1 MEEEYTFSFEE
12 ELYEAIA
19 MLDLWNG
26 GTAQATAQGVVFQVD
41 GISAVDE
48 FTATGMVA
56 LDQRDEEERPVE
68 FLTIDL
74 ILAKNAD
81 RSKASLIK
89 EKLYDVNLGLKEG
102 MFYMDDQANFC
113 YEANIPVLR
122 ESVESSLQL
131 FIAVFLDIMN
141 YLDGVYPYLL
151 RLIGHP
157 EVAEFT
163 DYILTMLG
171 EEEE

>member
-1 MEEEYTFSFEE
+1 MDEENTFSFEE

-19 MLDLWNG
+19 MLDVWNG
-26 GTAQATAQGVVFQVD
+26 GTAQATEGGVVFQVA

-48 FTATGMVA
+48 FTATGMAA
-56 LDQRDEEERPVE
+56 LDIRDEEERPVE

-74 ILAKNAD
+74 ILAKGAD
-81 RSKASLIK
+81 QNKAPLIMQ
-89 EKLYDVNLGLKEG
+89 KLYEVNLGFKEG
-102 MFYMDDQANFC
+102 MFYMDDSGSFC
-113 YEANIPVLR
+113 FEANIPVLR

-131 FIAVFLDIMN
+131 FIAEFLDILH

-157 EVAEFT
+157 EVADFAE
-163 DYILTMLG
+163 YITTMLG
-171 EEEE
+171 EE